1 MLKILNKFFDFCGS
15 VNKKKFQI
23 SIVLGVIQAVCEA
36 MKIPAIMIVLMDI
49 TDMRFP
55 IMPDPAANAA
65 ITASTGS
72 GANI

>member
-36 MKIPAIMIVLMDI
+36 MKIPAEKKSKLKMNLADRNNLRTGIPNLLK
-49 TDMRFP
+49 F
-55 IMPDPAANAA
+55 
-65 ITASTGS
+65 ITAVNS
-72 GANI
+72 

>member
-49 TDMRFP
+49 HFHHAIAQKEKITDL
-55 IMPDPAANAA
+55 
-65 ITASTGS
+65 
-72 GANI
+72 

>member
-36 MKIPAIMIVLMDI
+36 MKIPAIMIVLMDKI
-49 TDMRFP
+49 GR
-55 IMPDPAANAA
+55 
-65 ITASTGS
+65 ASCRERVSTFV
-72 GANI
+72 

>member
-49 TDMRFP
+49 DRK
-55 IMPDPAANAA
+55 
-65 ITASTGS
+65 SVV
-72 GANI
+72 